1 MVYGRAGA
9 DHDTLHGQTVTVDVA
24 RLIDEGRFSPFQ
36 QRLVAAASLLIVL
49 DGADNQLLSNAIPA
63 MMREWDLPR
72 PAFATA
78 SAAAPFGMILG
89 GLLGGILGDRIGRS
103 AALLGSVSCFAALTA
118 MVAFVDGLTTL
129 TIARFLAGLGLGGAM
144 PNAAALTAEFV
155 PQRQRPIAITVTIVC
170 IPLGG
175 VLAGLAAGAVIPVY
189 GWRVL
194 FAAGGLVPLLIAVTF
209 FKLLPESP
217 SFLAGVRRRW
227 PELRATLRRMGHD
240 IADDVAFVDPAS
252 GSGGS
257 RGSIADL
264 IAPALRRDTL
274 ALIGAF
280 GSCLLA
286 IWMGFL
292 WIPAMLA
299 DRSVGFPQPQASLA
313 LSLFNFGGVAGAIAG
328 ALLIQRIG
336 SRAALLSITGLAI
349 AVSLA
354 MAQMPLRMDALN
366 VVMVMF
372 AVSGALLNA
381 VQATM
386 YALAAH
392 VFPTAI
398 RGTGVGA
405 TVAVGRLGNVAASY
419 VGSWALSSGGPP
431 LYFQMWAAALT
442 VVALCLAVI
451 RRHIPG
457 RS

>member
-1 MVYGRAGA
+1 MI
-9 DHDTLHGQTVTVDVA
+9 VDVA

-36 QRLVAAASLLIVL
+36 QRLVAATSLLIVL

-89 GLLGGILGDRIGRS
+89 GVIGGILGDRIGRS
-103 AALLGSVSCFAALTA
+103 AALLGSVGCFAALTA

-155 PQRQRPIAITVTIVC
+155 PERQRPIAITLTIVC

-175 VLAGLAAGAVIPVY
+175 VLAGLAAGAVIPAY

-194 FAAGGLVPLLIAVTF
+194 FAVGGVVPLLLAVLF

-217 SFLAGVRRRW
+217 RFLAGVRPRW
-227 PELRATLRRMGHD
+227 PELRLTLRRMGHD
-240 IADDVAFVDPAS
+240 IADDVAFVDQAA
-252 GSGGS
+252 GAGGS

-264 IAPALRRDTL
+264 FAPVLRRDTL

-292 WIPAMLA
+292 WIPAMLT
-299 DRSVGFPQPQASLA
+299 DPSVGFPQPQASFA

-328 ALLIQRIG
+328 ALLIQRFG
-336 SRAALLSITGLAI
+336 SRAALLSITALSIVVA
-349 AVSLA
+349 LA
-354 MAQMPLRMDALN
+354 MARMPLRVDTWNL
-366 VVMVMF
+366 VMAMF

-419 VGSWALSSGGPP
+419 VGSWALSNGGPP
-431 LYFQMWAAALT
+431 MYFHVWAAAMT
-442 VVALCLAVI
+442 MVFMCLAAL
-451 RRHIPG
+451 RRHIP
-457 RS
+457 RHQ

>member
-1 MVYGRAGA
+1 MP
-9 DHDTLHGQTVTVDVA
+9 TLDVA
-24 RLIDEGRFSPFQ
+24 RLIDEGRFSPYQ
-36 QRLVAAASLLIVL
+36 QRLVAAAAMLIVL

-78 SAAAPFGMILG
+78 SAAAPLGMILG
-89 GLLGGILGDRIGRS
+89 GVVGGILGDRIGRS
-103 AALLGSVSCFAALTA
+103 AALLGSVGCFAALTA

-129 TIARFLAGLGLGGAM
+129 TVARFLAGLGLGGAM

-155 PQRQRPIAITVTIVC
+155 PQRQRPIAITLTIVC

-175 VLAGLAAGAVIPVY
+175 VLAGLAAGAVIPAY

-194 FAAGGLVPLLIAVTF
+194 FAAGGVVPLLLAAIF

-240 IADDVAFVDPAS
+240 IADDVAFVDQTS
-252 GSGGS
+252 GAGTS
-257 RGSIADL
+257 RGSIVDL
-264 IAPALRRDTL
+264 FAPALRRDTL

-292 WIPAMLA
+292 WIPAMLT
-299 DRSVGFPQPQASLA
+299 DPSIGFPQPQASFA

-336 SRAALLSITGLAI
+336 SRAALLSIAAI
-349 AVSLA
+349 SIVTALA
-354 MAQMPLRMDALN
+354 MSRMQLRIDALN
-366 VVMVMF
+366 VAMVMF

-405 TVAVGRLGNVAASY
+405 TVAVGRVGNVAASY

-431 LYFQMWAAALT
+431 LYFQMWAAAMSA
-442 VVALCLAVI
+442 VFICLALI
-451 RRHIPG
+451 RRHIRRPQ
-457 RS
+457 RA

>member
-1 MVYGRAGA
+1 
-9 DHDTLHGQTVTVDVA
+9 VTIDVG
-24 RLIDEGRFSPFQ
+24 RLIDQGGFSPFQ

-72 PAFATA
+72 AAFATA

-89 GLLGGILGDRIGRS
+89 GLGGGILGDRIGRS
-103 AALLGSVSCFAALTA
+103 AALLGSVSCFAALTVL
-118 MVAFVDGLTTL
+118 VAFVDGLTTL
-129 TIARFLAGLGLGGAM
+129 TVARFLAGLGLGGAM

-155 PQRQRPIAITVTIVC
+155 PQRQRPIAITLTIVC

-175 VLAGLAAGAVIPVY
+175 VLAGLAAGTVIPAF

-194 FAAGGLVPLLIAVTF
+194 FAAGGLVPLLLALIF

-217 SFLAGVRRRW
+217 TFLAGVRRRW

-240 IADDVAFVDPAS
+240 IAEDVAFVDQT
-252 GSGGS
+252 GGAGAS

-264 IAPALRRDTL
+264 FAPALRRDTL

-292 WIPAMLA
+292 WIPAMLT
-299 DRSVGFPQPQASLA
+299 DPSVGFAQPQASLA

-336 SRAALLSITGLAI
+336 SRAALLSIAALAI

-354 MAQMPLRMDALN
+354 MAQMPLRAEALTLA
-366 VVMVMF
+366 MVMF
-372 AVSGALLNA
+372 AASGALLNA

-405 TVAVGRLGNVAASY
+405 TVAVGRVGNVAASY
-419 VGSWALSSGGPP
+419 VGSWALLTGGPP

-442 VVALCLAVI
+442 MVFMCLAVI
-451 RRHIPG
+451 RRHIQ

>member
-1 MVYGRAGA
+1 MLNNE
-9 DHDTLHGQTVTVDVA
+9 HPVTVDVA
-24 RLIDEGRFSPFQ
+24 RLIDESRFSSYQ
-36 QRLVAAASLLIVL
+36 RRLVAAAALLIVL

-89 GLLGGILGDRIGRS
+89 GMLGGILGDRIGRS
-103 AALLGSVSCFAALTA
+103 AALLGSVTCFAAFTA
-118 MVAFVDGLTTL
+118 LVALAGGLTTL
-129 TIARFLAGLGLGGAM
+129 TVIRFLAGLGLGGAM

-155 PQRQRPIAITVTIVC
+155 PARQRPFAITLTIVC

-175 VLAGLAAGAVIPVY
+175 VLAGLAAGAVIPAF
-189 GWRVL
+189 GWRTL
-194 FAAGGLVPLLIAVTF
+194 FAAGGLAPLVLAAILFTM
-209 FKLLPESP
+209 LPESP

-227 PELRATLRRMGHD
+227 PELRRTLRRMGHD
-240 IADDVAFVDPAS
+240 IAEDVTFVDPAS
-252 GSGGS
+252 GAGAS
-257 RGSIADL
+257 RGSVADL
-264 IAPALRRDTL
+264 FAPALRRDSL

-286 IWMGFL
+286 IWMAFL
-292 WIPAMLA
+292 WIPAMLT
-299 DRSVGFPQPQASLA
+299 DPSVGFPQPQASFA

-336 SRAALLSITGLAI
+336 SRAALLAI
-349 AVSLA
+349 AALSIVAALA
-354 MAQMPLRMDALN
+354 MARMPLHPNALTI
-366 VVMVMF
+366 VMVMF

-392 VFPTAI
+392 VFPTTI

-431 LYFQMWAAALT
+431 LYFQMWAAAMT
-442 VVALCLAVI
+442 MVFICLAII
-451 RRHIPG
+451 RRHIP
-457 RS
+457 RA